1 MHDTVEVRESVIIF
15 VLLYSHILKV
25 GCGVMVR
32 DQLSVHVYCLAY
44 EIEYCGR
51 LIHIRR
57 L

>member
-1 MHDTVEVRESVIIF
+1 MHSTVEGRESVIIF

-25 GCGVMVR
+25 GCGVMVQ

-51 LIHIRR
+51 LIRIQR